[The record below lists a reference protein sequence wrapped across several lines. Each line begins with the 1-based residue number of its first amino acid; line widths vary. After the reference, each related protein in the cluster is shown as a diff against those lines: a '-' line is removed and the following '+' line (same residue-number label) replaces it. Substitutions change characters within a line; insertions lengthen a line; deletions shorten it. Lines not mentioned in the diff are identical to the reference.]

1 MILDLLMADYH
12 YTAHE
17 AMHRV
22 PLALALSLMPA
33 ARERRGGQNH
43 GEDFADRAA
52 SAAIETSQTK

>member
-1 MILDLLMADYH
+1 MADYH
-12 YTAHE
+12 YSGHD

-22 PLALALSLMPA
+22 PLALALSLLPA

-52 SAAIETSQTK
+52 SAEVDRQMRSQSKAKK